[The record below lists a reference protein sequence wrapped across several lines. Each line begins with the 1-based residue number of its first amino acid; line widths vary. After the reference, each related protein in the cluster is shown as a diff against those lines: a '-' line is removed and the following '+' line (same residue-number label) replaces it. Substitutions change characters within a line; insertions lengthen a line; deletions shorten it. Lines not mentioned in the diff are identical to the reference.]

1 MAIRSVL
8 LKANRLTSFTCAFVG
23 AVAIGSALPA
33 YAVKPS
39 ATELAI
45 TKEWA
50 AANLFSEEQN
60 AWEFMYNRGGSF
72 GIMKGWPKER
82 SEEQLDENTKQ
93 TIFVATDPSTQL
105 EVRLEVTEYADY
117 PAVEWVLRFTNK
129 GQDDTPILQN
139 VLPLSTSFANSKPGD
154 PFRIRYALG
163 SHERSDDFRMTETQT
178 VSAPEVLTLAPFG
191 GRSSDGTLPFFN
203 LLKSSGG
210 VCLGVG
216 WSGQW
221 QTTFRHAEDQSMNV
235 RAGMEFTHFKLRPGE
250 SVRTPAILLVFWEGN
265 DPLRGHNL
273 LRATLRDHFTPRPGG
288 KQVDVPVSM
297 SAHGTY
303 GFEST
308 TAADMVSFIENFT
321 AHDAGFDNF
330 WIDTG
335 WFELIDNNWA
345 RSVGNPDPDKTRYPD
360 GLKPVGEAA
369 HACGVNF
376 LLWFEPE
383 RVMPDTWL
391 MKHHKSWVIP
401 PPANLPFE
409 LSYMYFDGFHLLDLG
424 NPRARQWVIE
434 KLIAQIKEFGVDTY
448 RQDFNM
454 YPLAYWRSGERPDRQ
469 GIREMHYVE
478 GLYQVWDALQAQ
490 YPDLLIDNCA
500 SGGRRIDF
508 ETLRR
513 AIPFFRS
520 DVVYRS
526 AMANQCQ
533 EYALSM
539 WIPYHGVGTISID
552 PYQFRSGLGAVFSS
566 AFNIN
571 NSDADWHALGEMIK
585 QYRQYRD
592 AYLGDFYPLTPY
604 TLSNATDIAWQFHR
618 EDLES
623 GVVQAFRREGSE
635 AGSVTLKLQGLTSDQ
650 SYRVTNVDNPGDAT
664 VMTGERLMTDGLTI
678 PLPAVPY
685 AGLVRYAIADAAGG
699 GTASVPVNQQQ

>member
-1 MAIRSVL
+1 MAISYL
-8 LKANRLTSFTCAFVG
+8 RLDVKRLACVACAIVVITVSTASRAQ
-23 AVAIGSALPA
+23 AVT
-33 YAVKPS
+33 PS
-39 ATELAI
+39 AVELRTA
-45 TKEWA
+45 KEWT
-50 AANLFSEEQN
+50 AANLFSEERN

-72 GIMKGWPKER
+72 GIMKGWAKER
-82 SEEQLDENTKQ
+82 SEAQLSENAKQ
-93 TIFVATDPSTQL
+93 TIFVATDPNTKL
-105 EVRLEVTEYADY
+105 EVRLEVTEYSDY

-129 GQDDTPILQN
+129 GNEDTPILQN
-139 VLPLSTSFANSKPGD
+139 VLPLSTSFANAKPGD

-163 SHERSDDFRMTETQT
+163 SHERTDDFRMTETQT
-178 VSAPEVLTLAPFG
+178 VSPAEILTLGPVG
-191 GRSSDGTLPFFN
+191 GRSSDGILPFFN
-203 LLKSSGG
+203 LLKSTGG
-210 VCLGVG
+210 VCIGVG
-216 WSGQW
+216 WTGQW
-221 QTTFRHAEDQSMNV
+221 QTTFRHAEDQSMSA

-250 SVRTPAILLVFWEGN
+250 SVRTPAILLVFWDGD

-288 KQVDVPVSM
+288 KPVQVPISM

-303 GFEST
+303 GFETT
-308 TAADMVSFIENFT
+308 TAVDMVSFIEKFT
-321 AHDAGFDNF
+321 THDAGFDNF

-335 WFELIDNNWA
+335 WFELIDKNWA
-345 RSVGNPDPDKTRYPD
+345 RSVGNPDPDKARYPE

-369 HACGVNF
+369 HAHGVKF

-391 MKHHKSWVIP
+391 WTTHKSWLIP
-401 PPANLPFE
+401 PPTYTPFD
-409 LSYMYFDGFHLLDLG
+409 LNYMYFDRFHLLDLG
-424 NPRARQWVIE
+424 NQEARQWVID
-434 KLIAQIKEFGVDTY
+434 KLVAQIKEFGVDTY

-454 YPLAYWRSGERPDRQ
+454 YPLPYWRAGERPDRQ

-478 GLYQVWDALQAQ
+478 GLYQLWDALQAA
-490 YPDLLIDNCA
+490 YPNLLIDNCA

-520 DVVYRS
+520 DMVYRS
-526 AMANQCQ
+526 ALANQCQ

-552 PYQFRSGLGAVFSS
+552 PYQFRSGLGAVSSS

-571 NSDADWHALGEMIK
+571 NSDADWHTLGEMIK

-604 TLSNATDIAWQFHR
+604 TLSTSEIIGWQFHR
-618 EDLES
+618 DDSQS
-623 GVVQAFRREGSE
+623 GVVQAFRREGSV
-635 AGSVTLKLQGLTSDQ
+635 STTITLKLQGLTRDQ
-650 SYRVTNVDNPGDAT
+650 SYVVTNLDQSGDVTRVRGDQLAK
-664 VMTGERLMTDGLTI
+664 DGLTI
-678 PLPAVPY
+678 SLPTAPY
-685 AGLVRYAIADAAGG
+685 AALVRYSKADAASSQ
-699 GTASVPVNQQQ
+699 AALAPVDQSQ